1 MINCKFKFIFLIFV
15 GVFYI
20 KSGSSKSENKSK
32 KIEKNGEKAEW
43 IIMKLLKN
51 ENKNKNKKKEIV
63 DKNTTRIFNADKL
76 RENDDIYNSLQ
87 KKYDDRSKLNIR
99 AIDIVDNY
107 KIYITKEINISENV
121 GIFEKEGLLAEE
133 IFDGVKKNELTAFS
147 DAALKTKITYDVI
160 KQRLIKPVVINNMKR
175 RKSVKRFFRNTDI
188 DNIEITGNIIWSRL
202 LRNKVIDY
210 LVVKINIPISK
221 SKLENDIT
229 VCYLNYNDF
238 INYISKKKIMVKTE
252 TGIKTSLA
260 DAITNDKLNVMY
272 TSISDNYTEYLIT
285 NSNFKENN
293 FCATKIINELENKF
307 YSYDAFIKS

>member
-63 DKNTTRIFNADKL
+63 DKNTTRIFNVDKL
-76 RENDDIYNSLQ
+76 RENDNTYNSLQ

-160 KQRLIKPVVINNMKR
+160 KQKLIKPVVINNMKR